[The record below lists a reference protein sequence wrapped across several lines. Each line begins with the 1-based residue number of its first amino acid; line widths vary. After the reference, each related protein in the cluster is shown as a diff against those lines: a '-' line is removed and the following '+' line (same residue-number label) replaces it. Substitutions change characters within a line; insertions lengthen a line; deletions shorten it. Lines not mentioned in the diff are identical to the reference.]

1 MTKTFGLGGNN
12 MTDRERI
19 QKLESEIKQLKL
31 KLKEK
36 KQNRVLLII
45 IVAML
50 AGVAYTVFYHS

>member
-1 MTKTFGLGGNN
+1 